1 MKIGVICGSH
11 RNESQSEKVGRYA
24 AGQLTDSGAADEVF
38 LFSLAGNPLPFW
50 DEGMWTGDPKW
61 ADALGELRQELA
73 TCDGFVVVSPEWHGM
88 VPAGLKNFFLLLA
101 GTGELAHKAALII
114 TVASGAGGGAYP
126 VAELRMSS
134 YKNSR
139 ICYLPEHLIVR
150 SAGKVFNAEASENDA
165 EPHDY
170 LHARL
175 LYCLRL
181 LREYAEALGAVRASG
196 KASLEIY
203 KNGM

>member
-11 RNESQSEKVGRYA
+11 RNDSQSEKVGRYA
-24 AGQLTDSGAADEVF
+24 AAELEALGLADETY

-50 DEGMWTGDPKW
+50 DEGMWSGDPKW
-61 ADALGELRQELA
+61 EKALGTLRAELGS
-73 TCDGFVVVSPEWHGM
+73 CDGFVVVTPEWHGM
-88 VPAGLKNFFLLLA
+88 VPAGLKNFFLLLS
-101 GTGELAHKAALII
+101 GSGELAHKPALII
-114 TVASGAGGGAYP
+114 GVAGGAGGGAYP
-126 VAELRMSS
+126 IAELRMSS

-150 SAGKVFNAEASENDA
+150 QAGKVFNEDRSENDA
-165 EPHDY
+165 SLHEY

-175 LYCLRL
+175 GYGLRL
-181 LREYAEALGAVRASG
+181 LKEYALALRGVRESGA
-196 KASLEIY
+196 ASLADY